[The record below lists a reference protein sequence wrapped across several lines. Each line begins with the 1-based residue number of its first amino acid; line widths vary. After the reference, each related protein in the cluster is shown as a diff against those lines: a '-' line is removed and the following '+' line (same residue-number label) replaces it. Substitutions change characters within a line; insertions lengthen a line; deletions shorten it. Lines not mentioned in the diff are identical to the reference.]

1 MGHYFCY
8 KIYALKFLLYYTILL
23 FPLLTVFGQ
32 VFTEPVEFFQGESRE
47 IPDGYDIPSIFGH
60 DETGYYAWSYEY
72 DYVSKHYYYIKHFDQ
87 DLKYKRKNFINLQHG
102 WLNERE
108 LLAVFHFHD
117 KIYLFTSEKKFR
129 RRLLYVETVNKST
142 LQQNRDDKLIL
153 NVRNIKGNFADFHFR
168 SSRREKK
175 LLVYSQL
182 DVNSKHFSEM
192 NLIMFGKDLV
202 IQWEQTEQVLF
213 EEKIPEEDVVKVS
226 ENGDAYIMM
235 LVQDEKP
242 EGLFYIQSRKYSLIA
257 ITENAANA
265 HQYPVHFQGQYIHGI
280 LIEPG
285 LDQDLGIVGFYSPKP
300 NINMADGI
308 FYMALD
314 NQAKQLSRP
323 RFYEFEERFINE
335 AMQENTSKDRGL
347 LQYFTLDEL
356 IMQKNGDFLLLA
368 EQRRN
373 VATVSY
379 RNIMAASI
387 NPAGILK
394 WKKLILKRQSHDM
407 IDKRNFSSYGVI
419 APYQNSRVYLFYND
433 HPKNL
438 EWPDKDK
445 LNTFNADGKMI
456 LKAIGIDQNGA
467 LSSRIIYEKERRS
480 MKTPVPLQ
488 NIVIP
493 DNEIMIPATDWNN
506 YSFFRVRINE

>member
-1 MGHYFCY
+1 
-8 KIYALKFLLYYTILL
+8 LKFLIYYTVFFCCLL
-23 FPLLTVFGQ
+23 PVYGQ
-32 VFTEPVEFFQGESRE
+32 MFTEPVELFQGESRE

-60 DETGYYAWSYEY
+60 DDTAYYAWSYEY
-72 DYVSKHYYYIKHFDQ
+72 NYVSDHTYYIKQFDQ
-87 DLKYKRKNFINLQHG
+87 DLKYKKKNFINLRHG
-102 WLNERE
+102 WLNKRE

-117 KIYLFTSEKKFR
+117 KIYLFTAEKKFR

-142 LQQNRDDKLIL
+142 LQQNRDDRQIL
-153 NVRNIKGNFADFHFR
+153 NIKNIKGNFADFYFM
-168 SSRREKK
+168 SSRREQK

-182 DVNSKHFSEM
+182 DVHSKHVSEM
-192 NLIMFGKDLV
+192 NLIMFGKDLE
-202 IQWEQTEQVLF
+202 IQWEHTEQVLF
-213 EEKIPEEDVVKVS
+213 EEKIPEEDVVKIS
-226 ENGDAYIMM
+226 EDGDAYIMM

-242 EGLFYIQSRKYSLIA
+242 DGLFYIQSRKYSLLA

-265 HQYPVHFQGQYIHGI
+265 HQYPVHFQGHYIHGI
-280 LIEPG
+280 QIEPG
-285 LDQDLGIVGFYSPKP
+285 QDQDLGVVGFYSPKP

-323 RFYEFEERFINE
+323 RFYEFEKRFINE
-335 AMQENTSKDRGL
+335 AMQEKTSKNTRQL
-347 LQYFTLDEL
+347 RYFTLMNL
-356 IMQKNGDFLLLA
+356 ILQKNGDFLLLA

-379 RNIMAASI
+379 RNVMAASI
-387 NPAGILK
+387 SPGGILK
-394 WKKLILKRQSHDM
+394 WKKLILKRQSYEM
-407 IDKRNFSSYGVI
+407 IDKRNYSSYGVI
-419 APYQNSRVYLFYND
+419 APFQNNRVYLFYND

-445 LNTFNADGKMI
+445 IHTFNADGKTI

-467 LSSRIIYEKERRS
+467 LSSRILYEKEDRS

-493 DNEIMIPATDWNN
+493 DNEIMIPATDWNE
-506 YSFFRVRINE
+506 YSYFRVRINE

>member
-1 MGHYFCY
+1 M
-8 KIYALKFLLYYTILL
+8 
-23 FPLLTVFGQ
+23 
-32 VFTEPVEFFQGESRE
+32 FTEPVEFFQGESHE

-129 RRLLYVETVNKST
+129 RRLLYVETINKST

-153 NVRNIKGNFADFHFR
+153 NVRNIKGNFADFHFI
-168 SSRREKK
+168 SSRREQK

-182 DVNSKHFSEM
+182 DVHSKHVSDM
-192 NLIMFGKDLV
+192 NLIMFGKDLE
-202 IQWEQTEQVLF
+202 IQWDHSEQVLF

-226 ENGDAYIMM
+226 EKGDAYILM

-242 EGLFYIQSRKYSLIA
+242 DGLFYMQSRKYNLLA
-257 ITENAANA
+257 ITENAENA
-265 HQYPVHFQGQYIHGI
+265 HQYPVHFQGHYIHGI
-280 LIEPG
+280 QIEPG

-308 FYMALD
+308 FYLALS
-314 NQAKQLSRP
+314 NQAKQLSEP

-335 AMQENTSKDRGL
+335 AMQENTFKRQRQL
-347 LQYFTLDEL
+347 RYFTPDNL
-356 IMQKNGDFLLLA
+356 ILQKNGDFLLLA
-368 EQRRN
+368 EQRRD

-379 RNIMAASI
+379 RNILAASI
-387 NPAGILK
+387 SPGGILK
-394 WKKLILKRQSHDM
+394 WEKLILKRQSHEPLK
-407 IDKRNFSSYGVI
+407 KRNFSSYCVL
-419 APYQNSRVYLFYND
+419 APYQNSKVYLFFND

-445 LNTFNADGKMI
+445 IIHSMGMGK
-456 LKAIGIDQNGA
+456 
-467 LSSRIIYEKERRS
+467 
-480 MKTPVPLQ
+480 
-488 NIVIP
+488 
-493 DNEIMIPATDWNN
+493 
-506 YSFFRVRINE
+506 